1 MKKITLPTIS
11 GPIEIDHWNHLKNL
25 VEISASLNKGIQLH
39 FEKLRLQYV
48 DVPAIV
54 GITGAC
60 ENVDTLFKVG
70 NRLGIP
76 LFFTQ
81 TGQLALEQAL
91 QKFAGVWTIIYS
103 GRDEEEED
111 SRHLRQFRLTEEEF
125 GWATVEKNKK
135 YDADSMFEHLLDHI
149 QKVTK
154 SALIKIVKDNSSV
167 LSKIYKR
174 NLNELQTA
182 IKKDFQR
189 ISYSTAVELLQK
201 NGFPNLTW
209 GDDLKANHEQK
220 IVDLLSDKTPLP
232 TFITHYPKEIK
243 FFNMK
248 VSQKD
253 PRVVHSADLILPI
266 SGESAGSAVREE
278 NGQKLK
284 ERLLSSN
291 MFRLHQERGGS
302 YDDFTWYI
310 EDIICAGKTQPHAGY
325 GLGNER
331 LMQYVVGTTDI
342 RQASVLSL
350 MAKESGDW
358 NEKRRGQSLLF
369 SHQKTILVSIGK
381 ISDKRLLLPV
391 IKKVTGDGI
400 LFYATEGTHKFLKTN
415 GAPST
420 LVYKISQKGKPNL
433 GDLIPQNKF
442 DLIINIPNSQK
453 NKPELFD
460 WRLIRKFAVD
470 TGTNLITD
478 TEVAYHTLEKLSQHV
493 SS

>member
-1 MKKITLPTIS
+1 M
-11 GPIEIDHWNHLKNL
+11 DNLKNL
-25 VEISASLNKGIQLH
+25 IEIFSSLNNGVRKH
-39 FEKLRLQYV
+39 FEKLGSQYV

-91 QKFAGVWTIIYS
+91 QKLPGVWTVIYS

-125 GWATVEKNKK
+125 SWNTVEKNKK
-135 YDADSMFEHLLDHI
+135 YDADLMFDHLLDHI

-154 SALIKIVKDNSSV
+154 AALVEIIKNDSLI
-167 LSKIYKR
+167 LSKVYKR
-174 NLNELQTA
+174 NLSELETA

-189 ISYSTAVELLQK
+189 ITYDKAVKLLQE
-201 NGFPNLTW
+201 NGFSKLRW
-209 GDDLKANHEQK
+209 GDDLKADHEQK
-220 IVDLLSDKTPLP
+220 IVQLCSPKIPLP

-248 VSQKD
+248 VSESD
-253 PRVVHSADLILPI
+253 PRVVHSADLILPF

-291 MFRLHQERGGS
+291 MFRLHKERGGT
-302 YDDFTWYI
+302 YDDFTWYV
-310 EDIICAGKTQPHAGY
+310 EDIIIAGKTAPHAGY

-331 LMQYVVGTTDI
+331 LMQYVLGVTDI

-350 MAKESGDW
+350 MAKESKDW
-358 NEKRRGQSLLF
+358 
-369 SHQKTILVSIGK
+369 
-381 ISDKRLLLPV
+381 D
-391 IKKVTGDGI
+391 KKV
-400 LFYATEGTHKFLKTN
+400 
-415 GAPST
+415 
-420 LVYKISQKGKPNL
+420 KP
-433 GDLIPQNKF
+433 
-442 DLIINIPNSQK
+442 
-453 NKPELFD
+453 
-460 WRLIRKFAVD
+460 
-470 TGTNLITD
+470 
-478 TEVAYHTLEKLSQHV
+478 
-493 SS
+493 

>member
-1 MKKITLPTIS
+1 MRKINLPTIL
-11 GPIEIDHWNHLKNL
+11 GNIELDHWNHLKNL
-25 VEISASLNKGIQLH
+25 IQISSSLQKGIQLH
-39 FEKLRLQYV
+39 FEKINFQYV

-91 QKFAGVWTIIYS
+91 QKFVGVWTVIYS

-125 GWATVEKNKK
+125 SWSTEEKNKK
-135 YDADSMFEHLLDHI
+135 YDADLMFEHLLNHI

-154 SALIKIVKDNSSV
+154 AALVEIIKNNSDILTKS
-167 LSKIYKR
+167 YKR
-174 NLNELQTA
+174 NINELEIA
-182 IKKDFQR
+182 VRKDFQR
-189 ISYSTAVELLQK
+189 ITYEKAVELLQK
-201 NGFPNLTW
+201 NGFPKLSW
-209 GDDLKANHEQK
+209 GDDLKAEHEQK
-220 IVDLLSDKTPLP
+220 VVDLVSGKTPLP

-248 VSQKD
+248 VSKKD

-266 SGESAGSAVREE
+266 SGESVGSAVREE
-278 NGQKLK
+278 DGKKLK
-284 ERLLSSN
+284 ERLLTSN
-291 MFRLHQERGGS
+291 MFSLHKERGGS
-302 YDDFTWYI
+302 YDDFTWYV
-310 EDIICAGKTQPHAGY
+310 EDIIIAGKTAPHAGY

-331 LMQYVVGTTDI
+331 LVQYVLGTTDI
-342 RQASVLSL
+342 RLSSVLSL

-358 NEKRRGQSLLF
+358 NEKRRGQIILF
-369 SHQKTILVSIGK
+369 SHTKNVLISIGK
-381 ISDKRLLLPV
+381 VSDKRILLPV
-391 IKKVTGDGI
+391 IRKASADGI
-400 LFYATEGTHKFLKTN
+400 LIYATSGTYKFLKEN
-415 GAPST
+415 GTPST

-442 DLIINIPNSQK
+442 DLIINIPNPQK
-453 NKPELFD
+453 NQPELSD
-460 WRLIRKFAVD
+460 GRLIRKFAVD
-470 TGTNLITD
+470 TGTHLITD
-478 TEVAYHTLEKLSQHV
+478 TEVAHQTLEKLGNKLE
-493 SS
+493 